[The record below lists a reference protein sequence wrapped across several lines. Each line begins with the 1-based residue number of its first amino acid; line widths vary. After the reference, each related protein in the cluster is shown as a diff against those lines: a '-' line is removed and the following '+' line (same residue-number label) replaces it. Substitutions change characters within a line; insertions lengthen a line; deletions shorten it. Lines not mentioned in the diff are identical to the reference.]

1 MRIKYERT
9 LPHLYVYVLCQLR
22 ILVNPI
28 GWYNDLRMVVLT
40 KDEPNHTVT
49 ILSLMLV
56 SEDLVKNPKIWREI
70 LRLRK

>member
-1 MRIKYERT
+1 
-9 LPHLYVYVLCQLR
+9 
-22 ILVNPI
+22 
-28 GWYNDLRMVVLT
+28 MVIQT
-40 KDEPNHTVT
+40 KDEPNHTLT